1 MCFTQYST
9 FFFFEV
15 GTRKSEALRRVTLWD
30 DREKDK
36 VLTLEE
42 AEARAAT
49 KEDLKKCCMLEEM
62 SLRQKSRELW
72 LKEGDRNTG
81 FST

>member
-1 MCFTQYST
+1 M
-9 FFFFEV
+9 

-49 KEDLKKCCMLEEM
+49 KEDLKKMLYVGGNVLETKIPGALVE
-62 SLRQKSRELW
+62 RR
-72 LKEGDRNTG
+72 
-81 FST
+81 